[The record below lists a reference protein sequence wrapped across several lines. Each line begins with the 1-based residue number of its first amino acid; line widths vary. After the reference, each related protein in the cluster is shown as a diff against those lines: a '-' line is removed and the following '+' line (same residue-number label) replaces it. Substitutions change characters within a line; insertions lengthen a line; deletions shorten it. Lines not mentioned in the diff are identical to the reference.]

1 MDYGFAMRFLTP
13 PKTAFLLGVDRRAC
27 LQWQTESRPSSESS
41 FSKDIAL
48 GFSGKL
54 GIISGRELNASMFFG
69 GQVVDIVLDFVSWL
83 WIGRFFESS
92 QDCELTHVQSS
103 SKNTF
108 KKKGWVKLSV
118 CQNFAVRNTR
128 GGGCF
133 DQIWP
138 SLWPLVL
145 PSMMAKVCHIIFVH
159 TMMVWIL
166 FQKRSRS
173 ESRLQTLF
181 TNVHLEAWDLCIC
194 QRSAKAADWGSLT
207 LQMIRLLIIPLS
219 IHLNVQVAWWKI
231 IKKEVLLLCTVKM
244 AWFKD
249 LRMKRGLHFELGGQT
264 GFQADHSFC
273 PHQRGA
279 RNFCVR
285 PCRVGR
291 IT

>member
-13 PKTAFLLGVDRRAC
+13 PKTAVFSVDRRAC

-48 GFSGKL
+48 DVGFPENLESSREGSWTLRCFLEAKL
-54 GIISGRELNASMFFG
+54 W
-69 GQVVDIVLDFVSWL
+69 IVLDFVSWL

-108 KKKGWVKLSV
+108 KKKGWVLKLSV
-118 CQNFAVRNTR
+118 CQNFAVRNAR
-128 GGGCF
+128 GCGSE
-133 DQIWP
+133 DEIQP
-138 SLWPLVL
+138 TLWPPLL
-145 PSMMAKVCHIIFVH
+145 PSMTAKLCQIV
-159 TMMVWIL
+159 

-173 ESRLQTLF
+173 ESRLQSLF

-207 LQMIRLLIIPLS
+207 LQIIRMLIIPLS

-231 IKKEVLLLCTVKM
+231 IKKI
-244 AWFKD
+244 
-249 LRMKRGLHFELGGQT
+249 KRKF
-264 GFQADHSFC
+264 FC
-273 PHQRGA
+273 CAPWRWHGS
-279 RNFCVR
+279 
-285 PCRVGR
+285 R
-291 IT
+291 I